1 MPRKNFNPKNFELD
15 VDHPWT
21 MAIHT
26 NDMVVLNPQLD
37 LDHPDD
43 LDAQTTVSLN
53 HIRTLLSDID
63 CAVGD
68 ITNLRVSY
76 VNKGDVDE
84 DTYRQSI
91 LDQMPDLNGATLEM
105 VPFDRLVLPELL
117 VEICTYAMRGQD
129 GAVLPRRSIDPNGS
143 YHPGAPLSQGVQCKE
158 MIFVGEQV
166 ARGAD
171 GAIQHPGDITAQC
184 DIALTNLEAV
194 LNDLEAVLSDV
205 VRLNIFYDV
214 AATAE
219 GWAACQACLKARFG
233 DATPA
238 LTAIPLPRLFP
249 KGKAITISAWAMRGE
264 DGAPLPKTFAGREPK
279 PGPTMWRHA
288 LACGDMVFA
297 GGISAVLSKGAV
309 QAAGDHV
316 AQTKQAMARIDT
328 HMRELGGRLQDVH
341 KTNSYYVLSTVE
353 EFNTNLQTRSDCFEK
368 PGPGSVGL
376 PLDSLAQPGQRIDV
390 EAILVKDEK
399 GEPS

>member
-53 HIRTLLSDID
+53 HIRKLLADID
-63 CAVGD
+63 CEVSD

-91 LDQMPDLNGATLEM
+91 LDQMRDLKGATLEM

-117 VEICTYAMRGQD
+117 VEICTYAMRRQTD
-129 GAVLPRRSIDPNGS
+129 EVIPKVSCDPGGL
-143 YHPGAPLSQGVQCKE
+143 YHPGLPLSQGVKCGQ
-158 MIFVGEQV
+158 MIYAGEQV
-166 ARGAD
+166 ARAPD
-171 GAIQHPGDITAQC
+171 GTVLRPGDIVGQC
-184 DIALTNLEAV
+184 SVILDQLTYV
-194 LNDLEAVLSDV
+194 LAGLDADLSDV
-205 VRLNIFYDV
+205 VRLNIFYD
-214 AATAE
+214 ASTSPSD
-219 GWAACQACLKARFG
+219 WAACLRQLKARFG
-233 DATPA
+233 DAAPS
-238 LTAIPLPRLFP
+238 LTAIPLPQLFP
-249 KGKAITISAWAMRGE
+249 SGKQIMLSAWAMRGQ
-264 DGAPLPKTFAGREPK
+264 DGVRLKKRHSEADDNITR

-288 LACGDMVFA
+288 VACEDMIFA
-297 GGISAVLSKGAV
+297 GGISTVCADGTVGAM
-309 QAAGDHV
+309 GDQI
-316 AQTKQAMARIDT
+316 AQTKQTMMRIGTLMND
-328 HMRELGGRLQDVH
+328 LGGSLQDVH
-341 KTNSYYVLSTVE
+341 KTNSYYVLSTVD
-353 EFNTNLQTRSDCFEK
+353 EFNSNLQTRSDCFEK

-376 PLDSLAQPGQRIDV
+376 PLDSLSYSGQRIEV
-390 EAILVKDEK
+390 EAILVKDK
-399 GEPS
+399 